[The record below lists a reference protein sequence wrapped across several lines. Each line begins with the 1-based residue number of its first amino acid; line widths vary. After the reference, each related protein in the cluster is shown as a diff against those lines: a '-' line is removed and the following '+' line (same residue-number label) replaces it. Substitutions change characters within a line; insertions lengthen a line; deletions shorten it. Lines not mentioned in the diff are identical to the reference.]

1 MARAALSYR
10 RSPGATVAAL
20 LVVAL
25 VFPGSGSTAG
35 EKEDCCN
42 CQFSGTAALSGS
54 EILPCAFDHPAGWKA
69 VAGDD
74 GAAVH
79 VVVGAPPC
87 GMQCTGSPGIA
98 FSVGNKAD
106 SNAETMEE
114 VWRQVMTVAGS
125 SRCGGK
131 AVTFFSTPGSDAA
144 GLTGGLRF
152 YVSHGGKKY
161 GANATFTCSEPGGW
175 LRLQEVFINT
185 FRTNAGTTFAGR

>member
-1 MARAALSYR
+1 MAPAGLSYH

-25 VFPGSGSTAG
+25 VVSGGGSTAA
-35 EKEDCCN
+35 EKEDCCS

-79 VVVGAPPC
+79 VVVGPPPC
-87 GMQCTGSPGIA
+87 ETQCAGSPGIA

-131 AVTFFSTPGSDAA
+131 AVTFFALPD
-144 GLTGGLRF
+144 
-152 YVSHGGKKY
+152 
-161 GANATFTCSEPGGW
+161 
-175 LRLQEVFINT
+175 
-185 FRTNAGTTFAGR
+185 RTRMD